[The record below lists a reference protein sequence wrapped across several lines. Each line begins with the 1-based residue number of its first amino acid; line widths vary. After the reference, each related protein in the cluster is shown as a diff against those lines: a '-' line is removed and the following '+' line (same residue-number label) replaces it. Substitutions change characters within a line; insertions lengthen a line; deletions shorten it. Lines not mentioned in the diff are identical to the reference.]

1 MRRFCLFIFK
11 TLYGNLTSS
20 LTIQKENSM
29 AARKTTT
36 KAQAAKTTKT
46 TKSKTA
52 KATSAKAASSPAKK
66 TALARP
72 KTLAKAIANTQFPH
86 KAISD
91 KQSKSEIYNEIVEI
105 TQVSRKDVKAVFAAI
120 RNVIERHVKPKGS
133 GELTIPELGIK
144 VRRVMKK
151 ATKARVGRNPF
162 TGEEIQIPAKPARKS
177 VKVTAL
183 KTLKS
188 IIEEA

>member
-1 MRRFCLFIFK
+1 
-11 TLYGNLTSS
+11 
-20 LTIQKENSM
+20 M

-36 KAQAAKTTKT
+36 KAQAVKAAKT

-52 KATSAKAASSPAKK
+52 KATSTKATSSSAKK
-66 TALARP
+66 TASLARP
-72 KTLAKAIANTQFPH
+72 KTLAKAIADTQFPH

-105 TQVSRKDVKAVFAAI
+105 TQVNRKDVKAVFAAI

>member
-1 MRRFCLFIFK
+1 
-11 TLYGNLTSS
+11 
-20 LTIQKENSM
+20 M

-36 KAQAAKTTKT
+36 KAQATKIT
-46 TKSKTA
+46 APKTKSKTA
-52 KATSAKAASSPAKK
+52 KATSTKATSSSAKK
-66 TALARP
+66 ASLARP
-72 KTLAKAIANTQFPH
+72 KTLGKAIANTQFPH

-105 TQVSRKDVKAVFAAI
+105 TQISRQDVKAVFAAI